1 MAGDP
6 DEFADRGLRDPTS
19 LKTLI
24 LFWTKMEMLHYP
36 GASDTKTFL
45 EQEYQQQQ
53 QQQMMMM
60 QQQMA
65 MQQQQMEAQAVQ
77 ETVIQ
82 GQTGR
87 RADRGEKY
95 TKRPWEPHADP
106 VKRSTWGE
114 EEQGSA
120 GRPAR

>member
-1 MAGDP
+1 MNLQTGAFG
-6 DEFADRGLRDPTS
+6 DPTS

-65 MQQQQMEAQAVQ
+65 MQQQQMESQAVQ
-77 ETVIQ
+77 ETVSRARQ
-82 GQTGR
+82 DAERTVGR
-87 RADRGEKY
+87 NTQSGL
-95 TKRPWEPHADP
+95 
-106 VKRSTWGE
+106 RSPIRT
-114 EEQGSA
+114 Q
-120 GRPAR
+120 